1 LIRSEKKRITSPQ
14 VGDADQ
20 TTQEAGNV
28 ACAVDLYQAIADK
41 PVNLF
46 FYPHSISVAVAM
58 TYAGAKG
65 DTATQMA
72 TALHFKLSQDKLH
85 GFFNKLDLELSSR
98 GEGKKYSGPQNS
110 GHQFSKIAV

>member
-20 TTQEAGNV
+20 TAQEAGNV

-46 FYPHSISVAVAM
+46 FSLHSISVAVAM
-58 TYAGAKG
+58 PYAGDKG
-65 DTATQMA
+65 DT
-72 TALHFKLSQDKLH
+72 
-85 GFFNKLDLELSSR
+85 R
-98 GEGKKYSGPQNS
+98 NS
-110 GHQFSKIAV
+110 CGLMIEMDPTDWTEEFGC